1 VRTSSG
7 RANGVQSMIIRRR
20 ELCESPPARIPRSES
35 Q

>member
-20 ELCESPPARIPRSES
+20 GLCESPATIPRSES